1 MKIIMYMAMAIIAML
16 LSACASVETYEG
28 IELPAEK
35 SADATSY
42 ADSVYKTNPL
52 TTLGEYNHDNRLA
65 IFQNI
70 DALSRKLWE
79 LKTEKIV
86 RTTKTSTFRTNDV
99 LELIDLNGDNYPEQ
113 YAYWGKGRSRDETQD
128 FGFIYDLNNDAKI
141 DYIVFYQGA
150 MIGEDE
156 ANLFMFVFT
165 FYHWIDT
172 NYDGIIDT
180 WVYPDVDMNGNG
192 KIEVGTYAWLYDTNN
207 DGKID
212 AGEYLSKDTTK
223 SIDAENNVYKLK
235 LITGEGSRE
244 GIQKLTNK
252 ILTDINSIIY

>member
-1 MKIIMYMAMAIIAML
+1 MGKHAIVTFLML
-16 LSACASVETYEG
+16 VLSSCASVETYEG
-28 IELPAEK
+28 RELPAEQ
-35 SADATSY
+35 SADPTSY
-42 ADSVYKTNPL
+42 ADSIYKASPI
-52 TTLGEYNHDNRLA
+52 TTLGKYNHDNRYA
-65 IFQNI
+65 IHQNI
-70 DALSRKLWE
+70 DTLSRKLWKS
-79 LKTEKIV
+79 KTQKIV
-86 RTTKTSTFRTNDV
+86 RTKKTSTFRKNDV
-99 LELIDLNGDNYPEQ
+99 LELIDLNGDNYPEK

-156 ANLFMFVFT
+156 ANSFMFVFT

-180 WVYPDVDMNGNG
+180 WVFPDVDLNGNG

-212 AGEYLSKDTTK
+212 AAEYLNKDTIQT
-223 SIDAENNVYKLK
+223 IDAENNVYKIK
-235 LITGEGSRE
+235 LMTGEKSRE
-244 GIQKLTNK
+244 GIQKLPNK
-252 ILTDINSIIY
+252 ILTDVNSLIE